1 MTSKFTI
8 DGTDTTITFSW
19 TALTENIISIVG
31 DCSEYLWEHGYG
43 DHGTEETPI
52 VFDDL
57 NNNQKLALV
66 EAHLKDV
73 IINASNTFK
82 SVRAQDAARLLEA
95 ENEYEL

>member
-8 DGTDTTITFSW
+8 SGTETTITFSW
-19 TALTENIISIVG
+19 TALTEKIVSIVS
-31 DCSEYLWEHGYG
+31 DCSEYLWEHGMG
-43 DHGTEETPI
+43 DKGTEEAPI
-52 VFDDL
+52 LFDDL

-82 SVRAQDAARLLEA
+82 SIKAQDAARDA
-95 ENEYEL
+95 EELNKHEL

>member
-8 DGTDTTITFSW
+8 IGTETKITFEW
-19 TALTENIISIVG
+19 TALTEKIISIVG
-31 DCSEYLWEHGYG
+31 DCSEYLWNHGYG
-43 DHGTEETPI
+43 DKGTEEAPI

-73 IINASNTFK
+73 MINAANTHK
-82 SVRAQDAARLLEA
+82 SITAQETAREA
-95 ENEYEL
+95 EELNKFEL

>member
-19 TALTENIISIVG
+19 TALTEKIVSIVG

>member
-8 DGTDTTITFSW
+8 SGDQTTITFSW
-19 TALTENIISIVG
+19 TALTEKIVSIVG

>member
-8 DGTDTTITFSW
+8 IGDKTKITFEWES
-19 TALTENIISIVG
+19 LTTLIQSIVG
-31 DCSEYLWEHGYG
+31 DCAEYLFNHSYG
-43 DHGTEETPI
+43 DHGTEEAPTL
-52 VFDDL
+52 FDDL

-82 SVRAQDAARLLEA
+82 SNKAQTIAREA
-95 ENEYEL
+95 EEAAKYEL